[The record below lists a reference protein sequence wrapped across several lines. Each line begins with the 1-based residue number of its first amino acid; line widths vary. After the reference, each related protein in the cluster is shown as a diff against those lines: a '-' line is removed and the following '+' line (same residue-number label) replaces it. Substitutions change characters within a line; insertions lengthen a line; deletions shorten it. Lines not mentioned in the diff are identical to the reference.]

1 MQNLSESPGLAASFL
16 LHGARAAA
24 MRPALALARR
34 AACST
39 ANVLITGESGTGK
52 RSLAQWIHQNG
63 ARCAG
68 PLVRGGPGIS
78 ETLVVAARARTHP
91 GGFAGAAGG
100 TLVLDELCE
109 LSPEAQAALVQLLD
123 VPALRAFG
131 AEGTRVI
138 ATTQHA
144 IDHAIRTG
152 RLRADLYYALG
163 VISIAVPPL
172 RNRVEDIPVL
182 VAAFLSR
189 AAQRP
194 IEITG
199 TALAWLAG
207 ADWPGNVRELEST
220 IERAVAL
227 SDGGVIDIEDVAGVE
242 RAACASVTS
251 RGHRGRRW
259 YRR

>member
-34 AACST
+34 AAFST

-52 RSLAQWIHQNG
+52 RSLARWIHENG
-63 ARCAG
+63 ARRAG
-68 PLVRGGPGIS
+68 PLVRGGSGIS
-78 ETLVVAARARTHP
+78 EALVVGARARAHS

-123 VPALRAFG
+123 IPTLRAFG
-131 AEGTRVI
+131 TEGTRVI
-138 ATTQHA
+138 ATTRHA
-144 IDHAIRTG
+144 IDHAIRAG

-163 VISIAVPPL
+163 VISITVPPL
-172 RNRVEDIPVL
+172 RSRAEDIPVL
-182 VAAFLSR
+182 VATFLAR

-194 IEITG
+194 LAITG
-199 TALAWLAG
+199 AALAWLAG

-227 SDGGVIDIEDVAGVE
+227 SDSGTIDIDDVAGVE
-242 RAACASVTS
+242 RAVSVPVTS
-251 RGHRGRRW
+251 PVHRGRRSS
-259 YRR
+259 RR